1 MTDSDTP
8 GPFQFELRRQP
19 GILSTENRAYLAL
32 SELAAA
38 KFSLQAEECPDS
50 LRLLRDRVI
59 ESVDELLDRWSEA
72 QPKERIHQA
81 THFEVDA
88 LVVAAEVETLA
99 AALVAI
105 AVAAEKEG
113 SR

>member
-8 GPFQFELRRQP
+8 GPFQFELRRVP

-32 SELAAA
+32 SELAAS
-38 KFSLQAEECPDS
+38 KFCLEAEECPES
-50 LRLLRDRVI
+50 LRPLRDRVI
-59 ESVDELLDRWSEA
+59 ESVDELLDRWSKA
-72 QPKERIHQA
+72 KPQERIHQA

-88 LVVAAEVETLA
+88 LVVAAEVQTLA
-99 AALVAI
+99 AALVAM
-105 AVAAEKEG
+105 AVAAEEG